1 MKFSEINLDIV
12 SQYLQFPINKENSLE
27 IMEFNMYID
36 AAKQYVYE
44 YTGLTAEEVDTIS
57 YLVPPTL
64 LLISNM
70 VENKTLDGSKVENKT
85 FKSFINIS
93 KRVSL

>member
-12 SQYLQFPINKENSLE
+12 SQYLQFPINKENPLE

-70 VENKTLDGSKVENKT
+70 VENKTLDSSKVENMT
-85 FKSFINIS
+85 FKSFINI
-93 KRVSL
+93 KKKVNL